1 MGLSDINEI
10 RKEFPLFKNEPE
22 LVYLDSC
29 ATSQKPDRVLNA
41 VREFYE
47 KNNAN
52 PFRGIYDLSERATEA
67 YEDARRAVA
76 GFINADDPEEIVFT
90 RNATESLNL
99 AAFSLGELLVG
110 EGDEVVISVSEHH
123 SNMLPWRY
131 MAERKKAKVKY
142 VDCGPDGSVSPE
154 ELAKV
159 MSEKTKIVAVTAM
172 SNVFGK
178 MNDLKALAA
187 MAHTHGAVFVADGA
201 QSVPHGITDV
211 RDTDVDLLAFSGHK
225 LLAPMGIGVLY
236 GKRRLLEDM
245 PPFLTGGEMIER
257 VSTEDVIYAGSPH
270 KFEAGTVNAGGAV
283 GLSAAIAWIEEL
295 GMENLMKRE
304 LALTNQAL
312 EGMKKIPGI
321 KVVGGERAEDHNGII
336 TFKVENV
343 HPHDVSAIL
352 AEEGIAVRAGHHCAE
367 PLHRFIGIPST
378 TRASIMFYNTEEEIE
393 RFLRAVS
400 GIRRLMGYGE

>member
-29 ATSQKPDRVLNA
+29 ATSQKPDRVLKA

>member
-22 LVYLDSC
+22 MVYLDSC

-76 GFINADDPEEIVFT
+76 GFINAEDPEEIVFT

-159 MSEKTKIVAVTAM
+159 MSDKTKIVAVTAM
-172 SNVFGK
+172 SNVLGK

-283 GLSAAIAWIEEL
+283 GLAEAIKWIREI
-295 GMENLMKRE
+295 GMENMMKRE
-304 LALTNQAL
+304 LALTKLAL
-312 EGMKKIPGI
+312 TGMKKIPGI
-321 KVVGGERAEDHNGII
+321 TVVGGENAEDHNGII

-352 AEEGIAVRAGHHCAE
+352 ADENIAVRAGHHCAE
-367 PLHRFIGIPST
+367 PLHRFLGIPST

-393 RFLRAVS
+393 KFLKAVS
-400 GIRRLMGYGE
+400 GIRRLMGYSE

>member
-1 MGLSDINEI
+1 MGLLDINEI

-76 GFINADDPEEIVFT
+76 GFINAEDPEEIVFT

-159 MSEKTKIVAVTAM
+159 MSDKTKIVAVTAM

-257 VSTEDVIYAGSPH
+257 VSTEEVIYAGSPH

-304 LALTNQAL
+304 LALTDQAL

>member
-22 LVYLDSC
+22 MVYLDSC

-76 GFINADDPEEIVFT
+76 GFINAEDPEEIVFT

-142 VDCGPDGSVSPE
+142 VDCGSDGSVSPE

-159 MSEKTKIVAVTAM
+159 MSDKTKIVAVTAM

-257 VSTEDVIYAGSPH
+257 VSTEEVIYAGSPH

-304 LALTNQAL
+304 LALTDQAL

>member
-22 LVYLDSC
+22 LVYLDNC
-29 ATSQKPDRVLNA
+29 ATSQKPDRVLKA

-76 GFINADDPEEIVFT
+76 GFINAEDPEEIVFT

-159 MSEKTKIVAVTAM
+159 MSDKTKIVAVTAM